1 MKTIIVNNPGPRG
14 RQGELGP
21 SGSDA
26 NIPPLIISSSAQFT
40 DITAPFTG
48 SFTGSFAGDGS
59 NLINVTAPGTLSGSA
74 QIASDISGS
83 LGTNATL
90 IRSLTA
96 TGISGS
102 FTSTSSSISTRINSL
117 ETKTVYS
124 GSFSGSYEGNGSGLT
139 NIPASGITGLNLSRI
154 ANGAYTASIS
164 TAGGLNVNTH
174 ITASGNISSSGD
186 ITAISYTGIFN
197 GALSGSAQIASNI
210 SGSLG
215 SNATLIRSLTAA
227 GISGSFVAAS
237 SSFSTRVTANETN
250 ISSNDTDIASLTRM
264 TGSYATTGSNTFV
277 ASQTIQGDLTVAGT
291 GSFDHFTTIYVSSSV
306 IYQSGSTK
314 FGDSM
319 DDTHTFTGSLSI
331 TGSATI
337 VGGTYSG
344 DGGGLTNIPASGI
357 VGLNLSQIAS
367 GSATA
372 SISPNGGLFV
382 NTHITSSGNISSS
395 GEVRGASLYT
405 VGTLTAEHII
415 STDDMVVTDDL
426 TVNGNISASGNIY
439 GKDFYVG
446 GSQFTDITSFPNHF
460 GIGLN
465 GWGSLVLANITA
477 SGNISSSAAST
488 ASFGTYLGDGSQLSG
503 ISTTPFPF
511 SGSAVI
517 TGSLMVSQSVV
528 DFMSASA
535 VLLDIESLPLVNPKV
550 EYFTP
555 TVITSSGTTVPIP
568 GGLTFVSSSTYEY
581 LEIFINGLRLRYDMD
596 FIPASTGSVRYEI
609 TVPPGSELT
618 YKSLKRP

>member
-1 MKTIIVNNPGPRG
+1 MTTNESAINTLNT
-14 RQGELGP
+14 
-21 SGSDA
+21 SG
-26 NIPPLIISSSAQFT
+26 LISS
-40 DITAPFTG
+40 
-48 SFTGSFAGDGS
+48 
-59 NLINVTAPGTLSGSA
+59 SA

-83 LGTNATL
+83 
-90 IRSLTA
+90 ITA
-96 TGISGS
+96 ASAS
-102 FTSTSSSISTRINSL
+102 FSTRISSNESAITTL
-117 ETKTVYS
+117 NT
-124 GSFSGSYEGNGSGLT
+124 SGL
-139 NIPASGITGLNLSRI
+139 LS
-154 ANGAYTASIS
+154 S
-164 TAGGLNVNTH
+164 
-174 ITASGNISSSGD
+174 
-186 ITAISYTGIFN
+186 
-197 GALSGSAQIASNI
+197 SAQIASDISGSFIAPSASFSTRVTTNESAINTLNTSGLLSSSAQIASDI

-227 GISGSFVAAS
+227 GISGSIVAPS
-237 SSFSTRVTANETN
+237 SSFSTRVTTNETN
-250 ISSNDTDIASLTRM
+250 INSLTSFS
-264 TGSYATTGSNTFV
+264 GSYATTGSNTFV